1 MLPLI
6 VLRLRSASKAIVRDA
21 GLGVSRVRGSELP
34 LDSLVHFASLDNSLT
49 YFSCLFCIHSFCAF
63 IFLQSAIT
71 NRIANF
77 EVSPDSITSAQCS
90 EASCEAGNP
99 GPFVACSG
107 SNRRKMNIKS
117 DILRPSREQCTIVDV
132 ERTVDPITGDI
143 QNDWGLFFGT
153 N

>member
-1 MLPLI
+1 MFEE
-6 VLRLRSASKAIVRDA
+6 
-21 GLGVSRVRGSELP
+21 VSYHLTP
-34 LDSLVHFASLDNSLT
+34 IVHFASLDNSLT
-49 YFSCLFCIHSFCAF
+49 YFSCLILYTHSFCAF

-99 GPFVACSG
+99 GAFVVCSG

-132 ERTVDPITGDI
+132 ERTVDPITGDV
-143 QNDWGLFFGT
+143 QNDWGLFFGS